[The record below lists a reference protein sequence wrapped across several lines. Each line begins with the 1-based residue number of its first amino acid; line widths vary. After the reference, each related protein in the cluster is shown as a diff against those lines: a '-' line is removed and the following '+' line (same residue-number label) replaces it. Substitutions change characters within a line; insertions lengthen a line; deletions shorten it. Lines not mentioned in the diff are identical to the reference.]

1 MRETRYSR
9 LMAKADYYIRE
20 ARRQYGK
27 DNAKVTAFYLIA
39 QDCRDQAMKL
49 TVKEASR

>member
-9 LMAKADYYIRE
+9 LIDKADYYVRE

-39 QDCRDQAMKL
+39 QDCYERARKL
-49 TVKEASR
+49 SIKEALK

>member
-9 LMAKADYYIRE
+9 LIAKADYYIRE

-27 DNAKVTAFYLIA
+27 NNAKVTAFYLIA
-39 QDCRDQAMKL
+39 QDCYEQARLLK
-49 TVKEASR
+49 VREALK

>member
-1 MRETRYSR
+1 MTKYEYYIN
-9 LMAKADYYIRE
+9 KADFYTRE

-39 QDCRDQAMKL
+39 QDCYERARKL
-49 TVKEASR
+49 KVGEALK